1 MVKKES
7 LFAGLHIL
15 MRAIPDGP
23 ADAGRR
29 LHRYWYRESRCQVRT
44 GWQKT
49 LCSLWLYLL
58 ILAYFPSR
66 SVKICVN
73 PWLMNYL
80 CAYKA
85 PFCASLRLTITV
97 FTRPKTSTISVNP
110 VILSNIFRVLR
121 VLRGEKNREIS
132 VNPWLINDLRSTKDY
147 VRKNNLFMQNKAK
160 FRKVKF
166 NVTKVLTKDY
176 DQMDTWSIRK
186 NEPKRTQTNPISE
199 PKLHRLRY
207 LVP

>member
-1 MVKKES
+1 MTNKES

-15 MRAIPDGP
+15 MPAIPDGP

-85 PFCASLRLTITV
+85 PFCAFLWLKNQFDLR
-97 FTRPKTSTISVNP
+97 N
-110 VILSNIFRVLR
+110 LR
-121 VLRGEKNREIS
+121 
-132 VNPWLINDLRSTKDY
+132 LINDLHVCKTLYCCREYSTY
-147 VRKNNLFMQNKAK
+147 VVDSLQIKLFMQNEPK
-160 FRKVKF
+160 FRKVKL
-166 NVTKVLTKDY
+166 NVNKVLTKDY
-176 DQMDTWSIRK
+176 DKMDTWSIGK
-186 NEPKRTQTNPISE
+186 NEPKTNPNE
-199 PKLHRLRY
+199 PKTNPNPKR
-207 LVP
+207 PK